1 MRRWATLLFLNLRHF
16 LDEQV
21 GHFLGLRCLGIGLE
35 SIRLPEKLYR
45 YKVFQKKHL
54 PDRVPFGKDYEG
66 FVSSSLANSLSILDR
81 INAFSSI
88 WRLTASF
95 LT

>member
-1 MRRWATLLFLNLRHF
+1 MRRWTTLLFLNLRH
-16 LDEQV
+16 LLNQQV

-35 SIRLPEKLYR
+35 SIWLPEKLYR
-45 YKVFQKKHL
+45 YKVFQKNTFPNVSPL
-54 PDRVPFGKDYEG
+54 ARGYEG

-88 WRLTASF
+88 WRLTVSF

>member
-1 MRRWATLLFLNLRHF
+1 MRRWASLLFLNLRH
-16 LDEQV
+16 LLEQQI

-35 SIRLPEKLYR
+35 RIRLPEKLYR
-45 YKVFQKKHL
+45 YKVFQKNTFPTVSPL
-54 PDRVPFGKDYEG
+54 AKDYEG